1 MFHDIAIHRDRF
13 FRAGMWAFPASL
25 FVHAGIASLLV
36 VLPLLHT
43 GIPPRAA
50 TVVNAFL
57 AVPVPPPPL
66 PPPAR
71 SAGRKSGR
79 IKPIHPVAAF
89 DAGKFV
95 VPVHI
100 PDAITE
106 DSPDADGI
114 DGGIDGGVEE
124 GIPGGVWTGM
134 VGPILNV
141 LIGDVEAPVRAGGEV
156 KAPRL
161 TRRVDPV
168 YPEIARQA
176 RVEGVVIIEA
186 ETDIFGRVRNAC
198 VLRSIPLLDQAA
210 LDAVRQWVYDPMVI
224 NGRPRG
230 LVFTV
235 TVMFKLQSGKSS

>member
-1 MFHDIAIHRDRF
+1 MFQDIVIHRDRF

-36 VLPLLHT
+36 VLPLLRA

-57 AVPVPPPPL
+57 SVPVPPPPL

-79 IKPIHPVAAF
+79 IKTIHPAAAF
-89 DAGKFV
+89 EAGKFV
-95 VPVHI
+95 APVHI
-100 PDAITE
+100 PDVIE
-106 DSPDADGI
+106 EESPGGDGI
-114 DGGIDGGVEE
+114 DGGIEGGVEG
-124 GIPGGVWTGM
+124 GIRGGVWTGM

-141 LIGDVEAPVRAGGEV
+141 LIGDVEAPVRAIGDV

-161 TRRVDPV
+161 VRRVDPV

-176 RVEGVVIIEA
+176 RVEGIVIIEA
-186 ETDIFGRVRNAC
+186 ETDAFGRVRNAR

-210 LDAVRQWVYDPMVI
+210 LDAVRQWVYDPLVI

-230 LVFTV
+230 VVFTV
-235 TVMFKLQSGKSS
+235 TVVFKFINKP